1 MVFFLAF
8 WLHSSFTHSV
18 MTLVSFATRASILG
32 QDNRNITKEIS
43 NNIKVLSE
51 YSKIYI
57 VHKYTYIYIYN
68 MGIFWTLDLKQEAG
82 HWFQNCIVLT
92 SNYWTRKWTFQQAA
106 SYRTALSMFDQSSTF
121 ETPFTFHNLSTKMA
135 FSKHRLLG
143 CTGCFII

>member
-1 MVFFLAF
+1 M
-8 WLHSSFTHSV
+8 

-57 VHKYTYIYIYN
+57 VHKCTYIYIYN

-82 HWFQNCIVLT
+82 H
-92 SNYWTRKWTFQQAA
+92 
-106 SYRTALSMFDQSSTF
+106 
-121 ETPFTFHNLSTKMA
+121 
-135 FSKHRLLG
+135 
-143 CTGCFII
+143 